1 MADANEKLSVS
12 EAKNEVDMK
21 LKAVFKEGEA
31 LLTQQFNSYSFG
43 IDLNSTDQ
51 KHIMEDVYNRFLQ
64 QKLIDLNLNFDIL
77 SNELESTRKMTKQFK
92 QNQEVSNKKINE
104 IQLRYESVKE
114 EMQQKVIDGD
124 KRLN

>member
-1 MADANEKLSVS
+1 
-12 EAKNEVDMK
+12 
-21 LKAVFKEGEA
+21 
-31 LLTQQFNSYSFG
+31 
-43 IDLNSTDQ
+43 
-51 KHIMEDVYNRFLQ
+51 MEDVYNRFLQ

-77 SNELESTRKMTKQFK
+77 SNELESTRKMTKHFK
-92 QNQEVSNKKINE
+92 QHQEVSNKKINE

>member
-1 MADANEKLSVS
+1 
-12 EAKNEVDMK
+12 
-21 LKAVFKEGEA
+21 
-31 LLTQQFNSYSFG
+31 
-43 IDLNSTDQ
+43 LNSADQ
-51 KHIMEDVYNRFLQ
+51 KQIMEDVYNRFLQ

>member
-1 MADANEKLSVS
+1 
-12 EAKNEVDMK
+12 
-21 LKAVFKEGEA
+21 
-31 LLTQQFNSYSFG
+31 
-43 IDLNSTDQ
+43 
-51 KHIMEDVYNRFLQ
+51 MEDVYNRFLQ

>member
-1 MADANEKLSVS
+1 
-12 EAKNEVDMK
+12 
-21 LKAVFKEGEA
+21 
-31 LLTQQFNSYSFG
+31 
-43 IDLNSTDQ
+43 
-51 KHIMEDVYNRFLQ
+51 MEDVYNRFLQ
-64 QKLIDLNLNFDIL
+64 QQLIDLNLNFDIL

>member
-1 MADANEKLSVS
+1 VADANEKLSVS

>member
-12 EAKNEVDMK
+12 EAKNEVDMNV
-21 LKAVFKEGEA
+21 KAVFKEGEA

>member
-1 MADANEKLSVS
+1 
-12 EAKNEVDMK
+12 
-21 LKAVFKEGEA
+21 
-31 LLTQQFNSYSFG
+31 
-43 IDLNSTDQ
+43 
-51 KHIMEDVYNRFLQ
+51 MEDVYNRFLQ

-77 SNELESTRKMTKQFK
+77 TNELESTRKMTKQFK

>member
-1 MADANEKLSVS
+1 M
-12 EAKNEVDMK
+12 
-21 LKAVFKEGEA
+21 
-31 LLTQQFNSYSFG
+31 NSA
-43 IDLNSTDQ
+43 DQ
-51 KHIMEDVYNRFLQ
+51 KQIMEDVYNRFLQ

>member
-1 MADANEKLSVS
+1 
-12 EAKNEVDMK
+12 
-21 LKAVFKEGEA
+21 
-31 LLTQQFNSYSFG
+31 
-43 IDLNSTDQ
+43 
-51 KHIMEDVYNRFLQ
+51 VYNRFLQ

>member
-1 MADANEKLSVS
+1 M
-12 EAKNEVDMK
+12 
-21 LKAVFKEGEA
+21 G
-31 LLTQQFNSYSFG
+31 
-43 IDLNSTDQ
+43 
-51 KHIMEDVYNRFLQ
+51 DVYNRFLQ
-64 QKLIDLNLNFDIL
+64 QELIDLKLNFDIL
-77 SNELESTRKMTKQFK
+77 SNEMESTRKMTKQFK

>member
-1 MADANEKLSVS
+1 
-12 EAKNEVDMK
+12 
-21 LKAVFKEGEA
+21 
-31 LLTQQFNSYSFG
+31 
-43 IDLNSTDQ
+43 
-51 KHIMEDVYNRFLQ
+51 MEDVYNRFLQ
-64 QKLIDLNLNFDIL
+64 QELIDLKLNFDIL

>member
-1 MADANEKLSVS
+1 
-12 EAKNEVDMK
+12 
-21 LKAVFKEGEA
+21 
-31 LLTQQFNSYSFG
+31 
-43 IDLNSTDQ
+43 
-51 KHIMEDVYNRFLQ
+51 MEDVYNRFLQ
-64 QKLIDLNLNFDIL
+64 QELIDLNLNFDIL